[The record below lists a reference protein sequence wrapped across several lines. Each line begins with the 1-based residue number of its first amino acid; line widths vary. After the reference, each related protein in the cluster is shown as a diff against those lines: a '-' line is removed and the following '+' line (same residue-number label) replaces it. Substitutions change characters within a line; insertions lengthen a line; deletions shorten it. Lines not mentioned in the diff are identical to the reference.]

1 MEVLQS
7 NTAFE
12 EVHLFDQASLSHRS
26 NALTLHVSSGRMASI
41 LRAAAPGGFKRG
53 LQHDCH
59 EALTYI
65 LSLAHEE
72 ETKLLKRWRQGSK
85 SDVDNK
91 TMEYDGVVARSFG
104 IEEHV
109 ALTVSIRCYMVHD
122 VYVWFIAFVFSNI
135 FGSAPIALTCARSST
150 SGSSSLFP

>member
-1 MEVLQS
+1 MEVHQS
-7 NTAFE
+7 RSAVA
-12 EVHLFDQASLSHRS
+12 EVHLCDQGSLSHRS

-41 LRAAAPGGFKRG
+41 LRKAVRNGFKKGR
-53 LQHDCH
+53 QHDCH

-72 ETKLLKRWRQGSK
+72 ETKLLQMLRQGSE

-91 TMEYDGVVARSFG
+91 NMEYDGVVARSFRM
-104 IEEHV
+104 EEHV
-109 ALTVSIRCYMVHD
+109 TLTVSIRCYMVHD
-122 VYVWFIAFVFSNI
+122 VYLWFIAFVFSNI

>member
-72 ETKLLKRWRQGSK
+72 ETKLLKRWRHGS
-85 SDVDNK
+85 
-91 TMEYDGVVARSFG
+91 
-104 IEEHV
+104 
-109 ALTVSIRCYMVHD
+109 
-122 VYVWFIAFVFSNI
+122 
-135 FGSAPIALTCARSST
+135 
-150 SGSSSLFP
+150 